1 MKKLTITEAARFLAE
16 RDDFLIISHR
26 RPDGDAIGSSAGLCC
41 GLREMGKRAYLLPNP
56 QITEKFI
63 PYAEEFYAPEDF
75 EYGCLVSTD
84 LADEGI
90 IQLNAES
97 LCGKVELS
105 IDHHPSNSGYA
116 GTVTVLPE
124 KASCGEVVQLILK
137 ELPCGV
143 SRKTAEMLYFAIA
156 TDCGCFR
163 YKNTT
168 AETLRAA
175 AELIDLGIPSGSMNK
190 KLFMTKSRG
199 RLLLEGQ
206 IITGMEFHMDG
217 ELVIAVVS
225 DEMISACGATEDDLD
240 DVAVIAGQAEG
251 VETSITLRQTETGW
265 KASVRTVDYP
275 NANAICAQLGGG
287 GHGMAAG
294 CSMDCGLEEAKR
306 RILEATK
313 KVWKQ
318 A

>member
-1 MKKLTITEAARFLAE
+1 MKNMTVSEAAQFILE
-16 RDDFLIISHR
+16 HDNFLIVSHR

-41 GLREMGKRAYLLPNP
+41 GLREMGKKAYLLPNP
-56 QITEKFI
+56 QITDKFV
-63 PYAEEFYAPEDF
+63 PYAEEFYAPQGYDF
-75 EYGCLVSTD
+75 ACLISTD
-84 LADEGI
+84 LADTGI

-97 LCGKVELS
+97 LGNRVELA
-105 IDHHPSNSGYA
+105 IDHHPSNTGYA
-116 GTVTVLPE
+116 ANGIVMPN

-143 SRKTAEMLYFAIA
+143 SRITAEMLYFAIA

-175 AELIDLGIPSGSMNK
+175 AELVELGIPSGSLNK
-190 KLFMTKSRG
+190 KLFMTKSKG
-199 RLLLEGQ
+199 RLLLESR
-206 IITGMEFHMDG
+206 IIADMEFYMNG
-217 ELVIAVVS
+217 ELAVAVLT
-225 DEMISACGATEDDLD
+225 DEMIAACGACEDDLD

-251 VETSITLRQTETGW
+251 VEVSVTIRQTESGW
-265 KASVRTVDYP
+265 KASVRTVDYA

-294 CSMDCGLEEAKR
+294 CSMDCELDEFKR
-306 RILEATK
+306 LLISAAQ

>member
-26 RPDGDAIGSSAGLCC
+26 RPDGDAIGSSAALCC

-56 QITEKFI
+56 QITEKFV
-63 PYAEEFYAPEDF
+63 PYAEEFYAPGDF

-90 IQLNAES
+90 IQLNAEA
-97 LCGKVELS
+97 LLGKVELS

-116 GTVTVLPE
+116 GNVVVMPE

-137 ELPCGV
+137 ELSCGI

-175 AELIDLGIPSGSMNK
+175 AELIDKGIPSGSMNK
-190 KLFMTKSRG
+190 KLFMTKGRG

-225 DEMISACGATEDDLD
+225 DEMIAACGATEDDLD

-306 RILEATK
+306 RILEAAK

>member
-116 GTVTVLPE
+116 GNVTVLPE